1 MTLPE
6 LSYKLSVLSRKMAP
20 QVLVT
25 PRSPAHRTWRFT
37 VDDLK
42 SSAPARTPNDPKTR
56 LAKLEQRYCR
66 ELLPE
71 DERLDLRETIVRL
84 RRKPSS

>member
-1 MTLPE
+1 
-6 LSYKLSVLSRKMAP
+6 MATYP
-20 QVLVT
+20 PGPGRPTEEAAVE
-25 PRSPAHRTWRFT
+25 
-37 VDDLK
+37 K
-42 SSAPARTPNDPKTR
+42 SSAPAHPTKEPATR
-56 LAKLEQRYCR
+56 LAKLEEKYRH